1 MKTILRSAIIAAAF
15 AIPAVT
21 YAQDPVTRTQVRD
34 ELVQLQSV
42 GYHVGDGDQAQYPSA
57 IQAAEAK
64 LSAQRGSSGYGGAS
78 NATSQSGS
86 RVSAS
91 DWNTMYTR

>member
-21 YAQDPVTRTQVRD
+21 YAQDAATRTQVRN
-34 ELVQLQSV
+34 ELIQLESV

-64 LSAQRGSSGYGGAS
+64 LSAQRGSTAYGGAS
-78 NATSQSGS
+78 SATSQSGGK
-86 RVSAS
+86 VSAS
-91 DWNTMYTR
+91 DWNAMYTR